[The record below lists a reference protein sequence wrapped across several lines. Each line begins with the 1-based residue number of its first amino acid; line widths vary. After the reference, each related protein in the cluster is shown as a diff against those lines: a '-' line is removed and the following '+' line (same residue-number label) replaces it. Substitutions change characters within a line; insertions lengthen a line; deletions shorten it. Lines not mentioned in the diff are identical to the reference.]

1 MGTIINH
8 LIHPDQYQN
17 YKPKKSL
24 LCPLLAEVAQETV
37 ALFYIML
44 IIPEMA
50 LVLKY

>member
-24 LCPLLAEVAQETV
+24 LCPLLAEVAH
-37 ALFYIML
+37 YL
-44 IIPEMA
+44 IIGKAMGAYTNKE
-50 LVLKY
+50 YT